1 MAGFNDTLTGNLK
14 KEIDRLSQYAND
26 LEIQASGLNHENLS
40 LRMNRNEENEN
51 IRAILLEAIAEDLDV
66 QSVANSVADVLGISL
81 LREVSVTFTI
91 AVEASM
97 LVPADFDMS
106 DFDVTNVSM
115 EPWNSEVD
123 DFVVQSFELNNDVE
137 ES

>member
-1 MAGFNDTLTGNLK
+1 MENNHPV
-14 KEIDRLSQYAND
+14 LSKMNEYIKD
-26 LEIQASGLNHENLS
+26 LEEQASGLNHENLGMAI
-40 LRMNRNEENEN
+40 RRNEENEN
-51 IRAILLEAIAEDLDV
+51 IRLILLEAIAEDLDV

-81 LREVSVTFTI
+81 LREISVTFTV

-97 LVPADFDMS
+97 LVPADFDIS

-115 EPWNSEVD
+115 EAWNSEVD
-123 DFVVQSFELNNDVE
+123 DFVVQSFEIADVE